1 MVRRRGRTL
10 TPVNQSTNAEDH
22 NHSNYNQEG
31 DGEPV
36 TFIDEDD
43 QEKLVLSLQADAIRQ
58 TEQFRRFFAF
68 VCVFAIL
75 VTVAYPLL
83 CRTYCSN
90 QPRICWIHSGYSSI
104 LHGVII
110 ALQYYVPLS
119 GPQPGKITME
129 ANAVASSRN
138 AILLTA
144 ILTTLPLLLGV
155 LKNDAEDFH
164 LGLIIGNMVTFV
176 GMLLLRWD
184 AASTRRALEE
194 LHASK
199 YKYKDL

>member
-1 MVRRRGRTL
+1 MRRRGRSL

-22 NHSNYNQEG
+22 NDCSNYNQEG
-31 DGEPV
+31 VGEQA

-43 QEKLVLSLQADAIRQ
+43 QEKLVLSLQVDAIRQ
-58 TEQFRRFFAF
+58 AEQFRRFFAV

-75 VTVAYPLL
+75 VTIAYPLL
-83 CRTYCSN
+83 CRTYCSS
-90 QPRICWIHSGYSSI
+90 QPRLCWIHSAYSSI

-110 ALQYYVPLS
+110 ALQYYVPLR
-119 GPQPGKITME
+119 GPQLGKITME
-129 ANAVASSRN
+129 ANTESSSRS

-144 ILTTLPLLLGV
+144 ILITLPLLLGV